1 MSASRIDRRFEALR
15 QQDRAALVTFVTA
28 GYPDYQHSAEILK
41 GLPEAGADIIEL
53 GMPFTDPM
61 ADGVPIQIA
70 SQRALAGGHNSTKTL
85 QMVRE
90 FRERNQ
96 DTLIVLMGYYN
107 PIYCYGVE
115 RFLTDAAA
123 AGVDGLIVVDL
134 PPEHDNEL
142 CVPAREVGIHFI
154 RLATPTTDAAR
165 LPGVLVNTSGFLYY
179 VSSNGVTGSV
189 APTAEKVEKE
199 LARIRE
205 HTNLPVAVGF
215 GIRTASQAERIARFA
230 DGVVVG
236 SALVECIAN
245 ADNEAQGRDDVLSL
259 TRELSVAVREART
272 TLSVS

>member
-1 MSASRIDRRFEALR
+1 
-15 QQDRAALVTFVTA
+15 
-28 GYPDYQHSAEILK
+28 
-41 GLPEAGADIIEL
+41 
-53 GMPFTDPM
+53 MPFTDPM

-96 DTLIVLMGYYN
+96 DTPIVLMGYYN

-189 APTAEKVEKE
+189 APTRCICARVPACIIRAPRMRIAFSRRCALSVRVC
-199 LARIRE
+199 LAR
-205 HTNLPVAVGF
+205 H
-215 GIRTASQAERIARFA
+215 RFCQC
-230 DGVVVG
+230 V
-236 SALVECIAN
+236 
-245 ADNEAQGRDDVLSL
+245 
-259 TRELSVAVREART
+259 
-272 TLSVS
+272 